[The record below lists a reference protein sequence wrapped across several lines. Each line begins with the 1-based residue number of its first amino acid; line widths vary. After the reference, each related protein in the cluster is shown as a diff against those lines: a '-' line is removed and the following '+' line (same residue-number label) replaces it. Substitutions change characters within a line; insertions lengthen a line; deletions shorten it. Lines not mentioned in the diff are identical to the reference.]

1 MRKGAEYHH
10 GDLRRALVTAT
21 IELVDRL
28 GPDGFTLRSAALR
41 AGVSDAAPYHH
52 FANKE
57 SLLAAVAEDGF
68 QRLCAEMLV
77 AAQRERGNAR
87 RKSQAMGVAYVLFAV
102 RNPQRFRLMFGPL
115 LDARADYP
123 ELALGAERAGALI
136 NHVLATG
143 LHRSERGPTP
153 RHVRSGAW
161 ALVHGL
167 SILAIDGQ
175 LEVDRRDARALAR
188 LTRSA
193 LDAFD
198 QASPRNGPEP
208 RTARARRSNTGATS
222 RPRA

>member
-10 GDLRRALVTAT
+10 GDLRRALVLAS
-21 IELVDRL
+21 IELVDRA

-52 FANKE
+52 FTNKE
-57 SLLAAVAEDGF
+57 SLLAAVAQDGF
-68 QRLCAEMLV
+68 QRLCDEMLT
-77 AAQRERGNAR
+77 AAQRERGDAR
-87 RKSQAMGVAYVLFAV
+87 RRSHAMAVAYVVFAV
-102 RNPQRFRLMFGPL
+102 KNPQRFRLMFGPL
-115 LDARADYP
+115 LDSRAEYP
-123 ELALGAERAGALI
+123 ELALGAERAGSLI
-136 NHVLATG
+136 NHMLASG
-143 LHRSERGPTP
+143 LHPSERGPVP

-175 LEVDRRDARALAR
+175 LDVDRRDLRALSK

-198 QASPRNGPEP
+198 QTSRQNGAPARGARS
-208 RTARARRSNTGATS
+208 RTSGPPST